1 MSADIKSE
9 NLFLAVL
16 RVVGQD
22 ALRIVFPPPVVAL
35 FLPKKL
41 NHPDE
46 FLGSAAG
53 VAAAAAAV
61 AAAAGAG
68 AGVAAAAA
76 AAAVTAAS
84 VGEAPLP
91 VKL

>member
-46 FLGSAAG
+46 FLGSAGAGAGAG
-53 VAAAAAAV
+53 VAV
-61 AAAAGAG
+61 AAAAG

-76 AAAVTAAS
+76 VVTAAS

>member
-22 ALRIVFPPPVVAL
+22 ALRIVFPPPDFV
-35 FLPKKL
+35 PKKL
-41 NHPDE
+41 LKIED
-46 FLGSAAG
+46 L
-53 VAAAAAAV
+53 
-61 AAAAGAG
+61 AAAGAG
-68 AGVAAAAA
+68 AAAAAG
-76 AAAVTAAS
+76 
-84 VGEAPLP
+84 VGMAPLP